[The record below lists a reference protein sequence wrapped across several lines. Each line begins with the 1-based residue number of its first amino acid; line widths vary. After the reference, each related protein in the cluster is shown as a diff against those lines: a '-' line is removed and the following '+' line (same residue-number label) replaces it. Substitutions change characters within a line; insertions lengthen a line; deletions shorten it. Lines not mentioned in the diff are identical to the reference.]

1 VSLTP
6 SERERVLSPRLVGEL
21 SRFRLTARRRV
32 AGRYAGAHASKRFG
46 SSLDFA
52 DYREYVA
59 GDDPRRVDLAVYQR
73 LGRLLVKLYE
83 AEDEAAVR
91 VVIDL
96 SASMGF
102 GRKATA
108 AREMAAALVALAA
121 NGQDRVRLL
130 VAGATRDGATVPV
143 EAGPWL
149 RGPSALPAAELQ
161 LLALAPPAADDRD
174 APPGRADLVTALRRA
189 HGEGPRGP
197 VVLVSDLLFD
207 GWEETLRTL
216 AAGRGDALLVHV
228 LGRDDLEPAE
238 RGDLRLVDAETG
250 EDVEVAIADDELEA
264 FARRRDAWLGTV
276 EALAGRHGIGI
287 ARLVDDRSVEDVVL
301 TTLRELGVVA

>member
-1 VSLTP
+1 VTR
-6 SERERVLSPRLVGEL
+6 ERDRVLSPRLVGEL
-21 SRFRLTARRRV
+21 ARFRLTVRRRV
-32 AGRYAGAHASKRFG
+32 AGRFAGAHASKRYG

-59 GDDPRRVDLAVYQR
+59 GDDPRRVDLAVFQR

-91 VVIDL
+91 VVVDL

-102 GRKATA
+102 GRKATT
-108 AREMAAALVALAA
+108 AREMAAAFVALAA

-130 VAGATRDGATVPV
+130 LVGGRRGDDPVAVD
-143 EAGPWL
+143 AGPWL

-161 LLALAPPAADDRD
+161 LLAVDAATPFRQ
-174 APPGRADLVTALRRA
+174 AEAPGRPDLVTALRRA

-207 GWEETLRTL
+207 GWQDVLRTL
-216 AAGRGDALLVHV
+216 ASGRGDALLVHL
-228 LGRDDLEPAE
+228 LGHEDLDPTE

-250 EDVEVAIADDELEA
+250 DEVEVAIADDELEA
-264 FARRRDAWLGTV
+264 FAVRRDAWLAEV
-276 EALAGRHGIGI
+276 EEVAGRHGIGV
-287 ARLVDDRSVEDVVL
+287 ARLVDDHRVEDVVL
-301 TTLRELGVVA
+301 TTLRRLGVVA